1 MRTWGGLIKYVKRD
15 NMIFG
20 GGVLLC
26 IFCVMLL
33 LHFYFDAYR
42 QPYMMNEMIDLSQG
56 WHYSTQTMDNLELD
70 TLCTGPKLH
79 KGETMT
85 IYRVMDVP
93 LRDAAILI
101 RTNHQ
106 FIQVCLDGR
115 PLFTDQSIV
124 SQENPGMALH
134 FITLPKDYLQKTL
147 SVEMTSPYAL
157 YSGRT
162 SPILLGTVSSL
173 ETYAISSSMRSI
185 IMMIMCLIVG
195 ISTLLMTFVQI
206 LNGEKHPEYLAI
218 GIFSIIWGLYYVCTE
233 YIVFLFF
240 PPYWV
245 SVLSMTFYFTFQI
258 PLVLYFYFSFR
269 HYRKWMLPAVI
280 VHGGFAAAAILLQI
294 FNLVHLP
301 HMVNANNILLSGL
314 IYTIVLV
321 ILEALKGNKMMAL
334 SAPFLLIAYVSML
347 YNFYVFYTRNGVVPY
362 SYRDTYLLL
371 ILSVLIYNVQQ
382 FFKNYYHNLRKNELL
397 TLQNRQAKDSYEHI
411 KNHLKEVGGLKHEV
425 KNHFAALQTY
435 LDKGRYSEAGNYLEK
450 YIEQA
455 GTVADA
461 VYHDNFL
468 INAVV
473 DDLLRR
479 AKKLGVQVE
488 LDLRGSPIHIAE
500 PDLYSLFSNIV
511 DNALEACAVVPEERE
526 RFIRL
531 TIVRRKPYLSIICE
545 NSMEGEI
552 LREEGHIQ
560 SKKQGR
566 GHGYGLWTVERIA
579 NAYNGF
585 MDTDCDQK
593 TFTITVA
600 LND

>member
-33 LHFYFDAYR
+33 LHFYFDSYR
-42 QPYMMNEMIDLSQG
+42 QPYMMNEMIDLSKG

-106 FIQVCLDGR
+106 FIQVYLDGM